1 VRAASLG
8 LACLLVTACDEAI
21 EPQAATPVTSNMSES
36 RAIARRNWLAQHDR
50 TAPDRWLASRAAGVD
65 VDTDDPSVASMHA
78 LLMAAQERF
87 GDTTRMIANRAVQ
100 LEGTLKAKGIDE
112 KAPDIIASFSR
123 VAGSARP
130 LDGFGA
136 MCQNYFILREQGLSK
151 DAALTH
157 LAEALRSTG
166 ASASVPNATSEVR

>member
-1 VRAASLG
+1 
-8 LACLLVTACDEAI
+8 
-21 EPQAATPVTSNMSES
+21 
-36 RAIARRNWLAQHDR
+36 
-50 TAPDRWLASRAAGVD
+50 
-65 VDTDDPSVASMHA
+65 
-78 LLMAAQERF
+78 
-87 GDTTRMIANRAVQ
+87 MIANRAVQ